1 MLRGWIN
8 FGVPFSEQP
17 ACEANVFIDSVV
29 FIIACFLR
37 ILGFFSI
44 ALLHHSQSRAGAL
57 CFTIVSRALPPW
69 SLIGLN
75 LLAAKSPLGKH
86 LSSTRLSVIRGCL
99 TSAQYLC
106 CDSLVYPGERQWKIE
121 NTCIPIDEMRHPKT
135 FDRNN
140 SPALSVL
147 KRGRT
152 TGVTCGVAN
161 EVESYVRTY
170 FPENRSF
177 ESKEWAIIGYDK
189 TSPFSVEG
197 DSGALVVDAEG
208 RMGGMLTG
216 GSGSLE
222 TTDVTYATPIV
233 ALLQDMHKH
242 GWKRPNPNVA
252 P

>member
-1 MLRGWIN
+1 M
-8 FGVPFSEQP
+8 
-17 ACEANVFIDSVV
+17 
-29 FIIACFLR
+29 
-37 ILGFFSI
+37 
-44 ALLHHSQSRAGAL
+44 
-57 CFTIVSRALPPW
+57 
-69 SLIGLN
+69 
-75 LLAAKSPLGKH
+75 
-86 LSSTRLSVIRGCL
+86 
-99 TSAQYLC
+99 
-106 CDSLVYPGERQWKIE
+106 
-121 NTCIPIDEMRHPKT
+121 
-135 FDRNN
+135 
-140 SPALSVL
+140 
-147 KRGRT
+147 
-152 TGVTCGVAN
+152 TCGVAN